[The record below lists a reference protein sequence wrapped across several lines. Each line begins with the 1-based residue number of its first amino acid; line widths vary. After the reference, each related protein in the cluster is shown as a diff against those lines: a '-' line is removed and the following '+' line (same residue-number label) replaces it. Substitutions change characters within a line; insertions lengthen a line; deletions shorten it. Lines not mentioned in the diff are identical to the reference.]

1 MRFAPVGHFS
11 DLKKIVFNQQKF
23 FVSATDLNILQGND
37 TARFLVRGELK
48 VVETIIIENEPS
60 SLPALV
66 SAALLPQPTLLVRIE
81 EGVHQ
86 IIAIILRDLEWF
98 SFDALIQRHQQLLG
112 QVLTIIDTSEIQDC
126 DWLIKSNTVF

>member
-11 DLKKIVFNQQKF
+11 DLKEIVFNQQKF

-81 EGVHQ
+81 ECVHQ

-98 SFDALIQRHQQLLG
+98 SFDAIIQRHQQLLG

-126 DWLIKSNTVF
+126 DWLNMNNVF